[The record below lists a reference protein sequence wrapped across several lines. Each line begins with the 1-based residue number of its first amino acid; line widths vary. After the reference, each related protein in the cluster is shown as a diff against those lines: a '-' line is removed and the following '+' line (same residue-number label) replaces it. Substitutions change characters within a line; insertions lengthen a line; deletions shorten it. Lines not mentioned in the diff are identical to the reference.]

1 MKTSTIETW
10 RAIAGYEG
18 EYEVSDF
25 GRVRSL
31 DRVVDGPRG
40 QLRRNGK
47 VLSPSIA
54 NGYEHLALCKN
65 GLRKYFLVHR
75 LVAASFIGHCPVGR
89 QINHIDGK
97 KLNNRPSNLEYV
109 TQSENTLHAYRT
121 GLLKSMCG
129 VDSPHAKLTDKDVLE
144 IRAAYA
150 AGGITMKKIAY
161 KYEVGH
167 SQIRRIIQR
176 QKWAHLPPD

>member
-1 MKTSTIETW
+1 MEQTIETW
-10 RAIAGYEG
+10 RDVVEYEG
-18 EYEVSDF
+18 VYQVSDA

-31 DRVVDGPRG
+31 DRMVDGPRV
-40 QLRRNGK
+40 QRKSKGK
-47 VLSPSIA
+47 SIRPSLVS
-54 NGYEHLALCKN
+54 GYKQAGLQQN
-65 GLRKYFLVHR
+65 GLRKYFYVHR
-75 LVAASFIGHCPVGR
+75 LVAAAFIGPRPVGR

-129 VDSPHAKLTDKDVLE
+129 VDSPHAKLNDKDVLE

-150 AGGITMKKIAY
+150 AGGITMKKIAF
-161 KYEVGH
+161 KYEVSH

-176 QKWAHLPPD
+176 QTWAHLPPA